1 MPHRLTVDAL
11 PEVTVKI
18 RDHDDIA
25 IVAFAMAIG
34 ADILITG
41 DRDLLD
47 VSDILPVRVISP
59 RKFYDT

>member
-1 MPHRLTVDAL
+1 
-11 PEVTVKI
+11 
-18 RDHDDIA
+18 
-25 IVAFAMAIG
+25 MAIG